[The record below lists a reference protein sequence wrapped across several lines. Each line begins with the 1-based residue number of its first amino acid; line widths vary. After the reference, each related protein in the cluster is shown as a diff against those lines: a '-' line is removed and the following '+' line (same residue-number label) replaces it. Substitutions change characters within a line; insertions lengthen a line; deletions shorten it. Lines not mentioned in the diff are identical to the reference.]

1 MLRFIKIS
9 IYPHL
14 MINDSI
20 SYCDLID
27 QYIVSIKPVRQW
39 MAKVNQSIGFCI
51 KINKKKLLTLS
62 LIIVIETQ
70 RYVIYQ
76 IIN

>member
-1 MLRFIKIS
+1 MLGFIKIS

-51 KINKKKLLTLS
+51 VVFVL
-62 LIIVIETQ
+62 
-70 RYVIYQ
+70 R
-76 IIN
+76 